1 MLPTSGPRA
10 KITDILLCSS
20 GNFIPDNFTH
30 KLCFLLLFLHLL
42 SVQVKIVS
50 TLLFLASLY
59 DVKPRHLLFDCIFI
73 NDGQTNHTP
82 SFLNSA
88 QKYYIEQFTTFN
100 DNHNDEQN
108 DQTE

>member
-1 MLPTSGPRA
+1 MLSATIPSFIICSGENS
-10 KITDILLCSS
+10 IYVI
-20 GNFIPDNFTH
+20 IP
-30 KLCFLLLFLHLL
+30 L
-42 SVQVKIVS
+42 V
-50 TLLFLASLY
+50 SLY
-59 DVKPRHLLFDCIFI
+59 DVKPRHLSFDCVFI

-108 DQTE
+108 YQTE